1 MATMRLKD
9 KVAIITGSASGMG
22 YGEAIR
28 FAKEGAKVVVADLNI
43 EGAKAV
49 ADEIKS
55 FGGEAIAVSVN
66 VTKTEDIHNC
76 VKVTEDTFGPV
87 DILVNNAGV
96 FDKYATSLDT
106 PLEKWNFLV
115 NINLTSVFEFSNA
128 VLPSMIER
136 GKGSIVNIA
145 SVAGLVAGKGG
156 AAYTA
161 TKHGVI
167 GYTKHLSSEYA
178 RYGVKINAICPGTIE
193 TPLVKDVLATIPK
206 DLVPTRT
213 FGQVDEVADLAVFLA
228 SDEAKFM
235 SGAAVPIDG
244 GFTIQ

>member
-1 MATMRLKD
+1 MRLKN
-9 KVAIITGSASGMG
+9 KVAIITGAASGMG
-22 YGEAIR
+22 QGEAIR
-28 FAKEGAKVVVADLNI
+28 FANEGAKVVIADLNI
-43 EGAKAV
+43 EGANAV
-49 ADEIKS
+49 AEDIKAN
-55 FGGEAIAVSVN
+55 GGEAIAVKVN
-66 VTKTEDIHNC
+66 VMDTEDILNC
-76 VKVTEDTFGPV
+76 VEVATETFGPV

-96 FDKYATSLDT
+96 FDKYATSLETTLDQ
-106 PLEKWNFLV
+106 WNFYL
-115 NINLTSVFEFSNA
+115 NINLTSIFQFSNA

-136 GKGSIVNIA
+136 KTGSIVNIA

-167 GYTKHLSSEYA
+167 GLTKNLSSEYA
-178 RYGVKINAICPGTIE
+178 RYGIKINSICPGTIE
-193 TPLVKDVLATIPK
+193 TPLVKDVLANIPK

-213 FGQVDEVADLAVFLA
+213 FGQVEQVADLAVFLA

-235 SGAAVPIDG
+235 SGTAVPIDG